1 MSLPTPTDVH
11 VNRPLTNISVAYIQS
26 QSRFIADRIFPSVP
40 VAKQSDR
47 YFIYTKGDWFRTEAQ
62 LRAPASESAGS
73 GWRLDNTPTYFA
85 DVLAV
90 HKDLDDQTLANAD
103 APLNM
108 QRDATM
114 WLTQQLL
121 LKRDIDFAATYFTTG
136 VWGRDKQGVA
146 AAPAGQQFLQWNQAG
161 STPIEDINAEVVYLS
176 EQTGTDPT
184 QYQLTITPYVLDVL
198 RNHADILD
206 RIKYTQR
213 GIVTTDLLAALFG
226 VKRVNVAW
234 ATNNTAAEGAAETM
248 AFIAPKVALLTYSP
262 DSPSLMQPSAGYI
275 FTWTGLLGSG
285 AQTGTRISNMRM
297 PLRKA
302 NRLEAEMSYDM
313 KLVSADCGIYFYDA
327 VA

>member
-1 MSLPTPTDVH
+1 MALPTQTDVH

-26 QSRFIADRIFPSVP
+26 QNRFIADRVFPSVP
-40 VAKQSDR
+40 VGKQSDR
-47 YFIYTKGDWFRTEAQ
+47 YFKYDKEDWFRTEAA
-62 LRAPASESAGS
+62 LRGPAAESAGS

-85 DVLAV
+85 DVFAV
-90 HKDLDDQTLANAD
+90 HKDLDDQIVANTD

-121 LKRDIDFAATYFTTG
+121 LKRDIDFVDAYMKLT
-136 VWGRDKQGVA
+136 VWGKDKDGVA
-146 AAPAGQQFLQWNQAG
+146 SGPTGDEFIQWNEAA
-161 STPIEDINAEVVYLS
+161 STPIEDINAEVVFIS

-184 QYQLTITPYVLDVL
+184 QYQLTITPYVLNVL
-198 RNHADILD
+198 RNHADILE

-213 GIVTTDLLAALFG
+213 GIVTADLLAALFG

-234 ATNNTAAEGAAETM
+234 ATQNTEAEGVAATM
-248 AFIAPKVALLTYSP
+248 SFIAPKAALLTYSP
-262 DSPSLMQPSAGYI
+262 ASPSLMEPSAGYI
-275 FTWTGLLGSG
+275 FSWTGLLGSG

-313 KLVSADCGIYFYDA
+313 QVVASDCGIYFDSA